1 MTDGRNKSDW
11 DKDDATRYRRPRRP
25 VEVRR
30 RNRWKQGFFLGLR
43 VLSVLLA
50 VAALSA
56 GAYSVYQTAVAA
68 EVFRLE
74 SLEQVAVVSN
84 QHVEAETIRDRFRGD
99 VERPVFSISLAERR
113 QTLEEIPWVESATVR
128 RVFPDR
134 LRVHIRER
142 TPVAFL
148 RQGSRLW
155 LVDRYGVLLTP
166 PEGASYSLPV
176 LSGLSQDLPQPE
188 RQKRVEL
195 YREFVEALDRDGKG
209 YSQQISE
216 IDLSAPENLRVG
228 VPAEGGVVYLLFG
241 RDRYQEKFETY
252 LEHRSLWQQSGE
264 VVRAVDL
271 RYRGQIVLNPD
282 LAASGGSR

>member
-1 MTDGRNKSDW
+1 
-11 DKDDATRYRRPRRP
+11 
-25 VEVRR
+25 
-30 RNRWKQGFFLGLR
+30 
-43 VLSVLLA
+43 
-50 VAALSA
+50 
-56 GAYSVYQTAVAA
+56 
-68 EVFRLE
+68 
-74 SLEQVAVVSN
+74 
-84 QHVEAETIRDRFRGD
+84 
-99 VERPVFSISLAERR
+99 
-113 QTLEEIPWVESATVR
+113 
-128 RVFPDR
+128 
-134 LRVHIRER
+134 
-142 TPVAFL
+142 
-148 RQGSRLW
+148 
-155 LVDRYGVLLTP
+155 
-166 PEGASYSLPV
+166 
-176 LSGLSQDLPQPE
+176 LPQPE